1 MTHILLVG
9 DDETLL
15 EGLAQS
21 LSAVGN
27 RPVVSSNLAD
37 ARELAIHE
45 PPLVAVVDGDLAAA
59 GVAETLSV
67 PLAPGGALV
76 LYRGI
81 GVARRPLPPMLH
93 CAVLADLM
101 LPLERNRLVALIQH
115 VQRRVQSTG
124 RSSRTTPPEARP

>member
-1 MTHILLVG
+1 VTHILLVG

-27 RPVVSSNLAD
+27 RPIVAGSLAD
-37 ARELAIHE
+37 ARELAMQH
-45 PPLVAVVDGDLAAA
+45 PPLVAVVDGELAATSA
-59 GVAETLSV
+59 SEVLAV

-76 LYRGI
+76 LYRGM
-81 GVARRPLPPMLH
+81 GVGRRPLSPMLH

-115 VQRRVQSTG
+115 VHRRVQLTG
-124 RSSRTTPPEARP
+124 RSRTTPPEMRP

>member
-27 RPVVSSNLAD
+27 RPVVTGTLAE
-37 ARELAIHE
+37 ARELAIQR
-45 PPLVAVVDGDLAAA
+45 PPLVAVVDGELAANA
-59 GVAETLSV
+59 VSETLAI
-67 PLAPGGALV
+67 PLAPGGSLV
-76 LYRGI
+76 LYRGM
-81 GVARRPLPPMLH
+81 GAPRRPLSPMMH

-115 VQRRVQSTG
+115 VQRRAQLTG
-124 RSSRTTPPEARP
+124 RARTISPEARP